1 MHLLS
6 ITEVYPAKLKSE
18 EKRQALTL
26 QRVDEYNQCIQD
38 SHILLPHGPFS
49 LIDMHQLTKGSLFV
63 GTILLTYIGHDIKAR
78 KRVELM

>member
-38 SHILLPHGPFS
+38 SHILLPDGPFS
-49 LIDMHQLTKGSLFV
+49 LVDMHHLTKGRLV
-63 GTILLTYIGHDIKAR
+63 LGIILLSRIGITFITK
-78 KRVELM
+78 MPCC

>member
-26 QRVDEYNQCIQD
+26 QRVDEYNQCIHD
-38 SHILLPHGPFS
+38 SHVLLPDGPFS
-49 LIDMHQLTKGSLFV
+49 LIDMHHLTKGRLNYSC
-63 GTILLTYIGHDIKAR
+63 LTSEESSGVTGFAA
-78 KRVELM
+78 

>member
-38 SHILLPHGPFS
+38 SQVLLPDGPFS
-49 LIDMHQLTKGSLFV
+49 LIDMHHLTKG
-63 GTILLTYIGHDIKAR
+63 R
-78 KRVELM
+78 LMLK